1 MDTYW
6 QTETGGHVLTPL
18 PGVTPMKPG
27 SATFPFFGVVPA
39 LLDDSGKEIE
49 GEGEGALVFS
59 KPWPGIMRT
68 VYNDQQRFES
78 TYFSRFPG
86 YYFTGDGA
94 RRDQDG
100 YLWITG
106 RVDDMLNVSGH
117 LMSTA
122 EVEAVLTEHEH
133 VAEAAVVARP
143 NKLTG
148 EGLYCFITPKF
159 GIAFDEKLKQEL
171 IALLRKIIGPIA
183 HPDGIQFASGLPKTR
198 SGKIVRRI
206 LRMIAAN
213 NNNIGDIS
221 TLADESVVEEL
232 FKHRAVD
239 LKSKL

>member
-18 PGVTPMKPG
+18 PGVTAMKPG
-27 SATFPFFGVVPA
+27 SATFPFFGVEPA
-39 LLDDSGKEIE
+39 ILDESGQKIE
-49 GEGEGALVFS
+49 GEGEGALVFCR
-59 KPWPGIMRT
+59 PWPGIMRT
-68 VYNDQQRFES
+68 VYNDHARFES

-122 EVEAVLTEHEH
+122 EVEAILTEHEA

-143 NKLTG
+143 NSITG
-148 EGLYCFITPKF
+148 EGLYCFITPKI
-159 GIAFDEKLKQEL
+159 GCTFDDKLKLQL
-171 IALLRKIIGPIA
+171 VNLLRIRLGPVA
-183 HPDGIQFASGLPKTR
+183 KPDGMQLAINLPKTR

-206 LRMIAAN
+206 LRMVATN
-213 NNNIGDIS
+213 NRNIGDIS
-221 TLADESVVEEL
+221 TLADESVVDEL
-232 FKHRAVD
+232 FRHRCPDV
-239 LKSKL
+239 KSKL